1 MRILNLSFG
10 YYPQNINTGTLNYE
24 VLCACV
30 NPNQEAIS
38 SGKAIKLPTG
48 KFDILKLLEQL
59 PEGWKPDLISL
70 SSSLL
75 VAKNPPLPLGIN
87 RLECPTVMKLSDS
100 HHGHRPIQSIIEY
113 SLQVGCSYHW
123 TIYDRHHLHF
133 YREAGLSNVFWMPGA
148 ININFS
154 HHLEPSL
161 NKEHD
166 VIFCGSS
173 DDYHFYRQYLLAF
186 LNKNA
191 IKVTRTRFPEI
202 EMVYDAYSKSKIV
215 FNCSLN
221 GDLNLRVFETLMSGG
236 FLLTDRLSSNSGLTH
251 LFEVGKHF
259 DWYESEQELLEKVQF
274 YLKNPLVALEIATNG
289 QKHFLQN
296 YHPQFLR
303 DTFYNHVIHKTPL
316 PSVFLG
322 QCDQQKIFMIENQDR
337 NQNFLPLKSRLEIYE
352 FLQYIQQFSLSSE
365 LVYFLPR
372 NKSLVNDIQNLEKL
386 KIIIIESAEE
396 LKEYKAK
403 SCSIVIIDGDY
414 LIARNIINFIDK
426 FNIVLLVN
434 KISFFEK
441 IFLYLRMF
449 SKSFYMKHNLLFNT
463 MPYLAFCK
471 KGFDVSLDKVK
482 ENSFLINY
490 LLKIK
495 RNISKLRRR
504 QL

>member
-10 YYPQNINTGTLNYE
+10 YYPQNINAGESNHE

-30 NPNQEAIS
+30 NPTQEAIS

-59 PEGWKPDLISL
+59 PEGWSPDLISL

-75 VAKNPPLPLGIN
+75 VAENPPLPLGIN
-87 RLECPTVMKLSDS
+87 KLECPTVMKLSDS

-133 YREAGLSNVFWMPGA
+133 YREAGLPNVFWMPGA
-148 ININFS
+148 ININFP
-154 HHLEPSL
+154 HHLEPSI

-173 DDYHFYRQYLLAF
+173 DDYHFYRQYLLGY
-186 LNKNA
+186 LSKNY

-221 GDLNLRVFETLMSGG
+221 GDVNLRVFETLMSGG

-251 LFEVGKHF
+251 LFTAGKHF

-274 YLKNPLVALEIATNG
+274 YLNNPSLALEIAIQG
-289 QKHFLQN
+289 QNHFLQN

-303 DTFYNHVIHKTPL
+303 DTFYNHLLQKAPL
-316 PSVFLG
+316 PSIFLG
-322 QCDQQKIFMIENQDR
+322 ECDQQKLFIIKNQDR
-337 NQNFLPLKSRLEIYE
+337 NQDYLSLKSRLEVYE
-352 FLQYIQQFSLSSE
+352 FLQYIQQFSLPSE

-372 NKSLVNDIQNLEKL
+372 NQSLANDIQNLEKL
-386 KIIIIESAEE
+386 KFIILESAEE
-396 LKEYKAK
+396 LKEYQTKR
-403 SCSIVIIDGDY
+403 CSIFITDGDY
-414 LIARNIINFIDK
+414 QTICNTINFIDK
-426 FNIVLLVN
+426 FNIRRF
-434 KISFFEK
+434 I
-441 IFLYLRMF
+441 
-449 SKSFYMKHNLLFNT
+449 
-463 MPYLAFCK
+463 K
-471 KGFDVSLDKVK
+471 KWWCT
-482 ENSFLINY
+482 N
-490 LLKIK
+490 
-495 RNISKLRRR
+495 
-504 QL
+504 